1 MARIPT
7 GNFGQGAGTAPLQRS
22 RVSGQGMDDVAQAAG
37 ALGNT
42 ALQVSSRMQYEAK
55 EEAEGL
61 ARAKA
66 ANAQLDYELQVA
78 NVQRTLED
86 DVAGGAV
93 PYADAP
99 TRYQD
104 AIGKIEVPVIPDLP
118 EPLQMAYTRGID
130 RTKATGQQSIDR
142 VVRTARRAD
151 FKGQFEQSLDKL
163 GKIAGMPGAD
173 IAAVIARAEAV
184 TPLAKQAGLDDAVVG
199 KSIQN
204 FKDKVWTSQA
214 TQRSIFGREDPE
226 QLKQLETD
234 LSTDDGFY
242 ADKLDP
248 EKRNALLSQV
258 MTRQQTLVDRAE
270 RARDR
275 VDAKAQRVMGQI
287 DRQIASA
294 VPATADMWAS
304 WSDAVKD
311 ASPEIRA
318 EFDQRVD
325 EEREVQKVLR
335 MPADKQQNYLQAAEA
350 DLMAKGGSVTRKE
363 NLTRT
368 RSAIEAATKQLNES
382 PLLFNASR
390 EGGEVEPLKL
400 EAMTSPAD
408 AWEVGAQLQSRAAT
422 IDAMRKRYGSG
433 VQMNVLLPQEVKVLG
448 DTLKQST
455 PTQQTTMLGQL
466 RTATMDDGVFN
477 SVMKQLAPDEPVMA
491 YAGMLATRERAAVTL
506 QKGGWF
512 KDAVDVS
519 ARDVSATML
528 EGNRLLQGKGDSKF
542 PLPPDKDFR
551 EEFRRQTGDLFA
563 GRPGAADVAMQAVRA
578 YYTGKAAADGDTS
591 GEVDDNRLKQAV
603 KAAMGEIVDI
613 NGRGEVLAPWGM
625 SSDDFEDEAETAFTT
640 SAQAAGLPDSV
651 VTSFRQYGLR
661 QKSERTFYVVRGR
674 EFLSGK
680 DGKPLTITIT
690 GSGR

>member
-7 GNFGQGAGTAPLQRS
+7 GDFGQGRGTAPLQRT
-22 RVSGQGMDDVAQAAG
+22 RVSGQGMDDVAQAVG
-37 ALGNT
+37 ALGGT
-42 ALQVSSRMQYEAK
+42 ALQVSSRMQYEAQQ
-55 EEAEGL
+55 EAEGL

-66 ANAQLDYELQVA
+66 ANAQLDYELAVGNA
-78 NVQRTLED
+78 QRTLED

-93 PYADAP
+93 PYAEAP

-104 AIGKIEVPVIPDLP
+104 AISKIDVPAIPDLP
-118 EPLQMAYTRGID
+118 EPLQMAYTRGIE
-130 RTKATGQQSIDR
+130 RTKAGGQQSIER

-151 FKGQFEQSLDKL
+151 FKGQFDQTLDKL

-173 IAAVIARAEAV
+173 IDAVIARAEAV
-184 TPLAKQAGLDDAVVG
+184 TPLAKQAGLNDAVVG
-199 KSIQN
+199 KSLQD
-204 FKDKVWTSQA
+204 FKDRVWTSQA
-214 TQRSIFGREDPE
+214 TQRAIFGREDPT

-248 EKRNALLSQV
+248 EKRNALLSTV
-258 MTRQQTLVDRAE
+258 MTRQQTLIDRAE

-275 VDAKAQRVMGQI
+275 VDAKAERVMGQI

-294 VPATADMWAS
+294 VPATPDMWAN

-318 EFDQRVD
+318 EFDKRVA
-325 EEREVQKVLR
+325 EEQEVQKVLR
-335 MPADKQQNYLQAAEA
+335 MPADQQQTYLQTAEA
-350 DLMAKGGSVTRKE
+350 ELMAKGGTVTRKE

-368 RSAIEAATKQLNES
+368 RSAIEAATKQLTEA

-390 EGGEVEPLKL
+390 EGGEVEPLNL
-400 EAMTSPAD
+400 QAMTSPGD

-422 IDAMRKRYGSG
+422 IDAMRKRYGSS
-433 VQMNVLLPQEVKVLG
+433 VQMAVLLPQEVKALG
-448 DTLKQST
+448 DNLKQAT
-455 PTQQTTMLGQL
+455 PTQQTTMLSQL

-477 SVMKQLAPDEPVMA
+477 AVMKQLAPEEPVMA

-506 QKGGWF
+506 QKHWF
-512 KDAVDVS
+512 KDNATVG
-519 ARDVSATML
+519 ARDVAATML
-528 EGNRLLQGKGDSKF
+528 EGNRLLQGKGDNKF
-542 PLPPDKDFR
+542 PLPPEREFR
-551 EEFRRQTGDLFA
+551 EMFTSQTGALFA

-578 YYTGKAAADGDTS
+578 YYTGKSAAEGDMS
-591 GEVDDNRLKQAV
+591 GEVSNKRLEQAIT
-603 KAAMGEIVDI
+603 ASLGEVVDV
-613 NGRGEVLAPWGM
+613 NNRGEVLAPWGM
-625 SSDDFEDEAETAFTT
+625 ASEDFQDQAEAAFVTA
-640 SAQAAGLPDSV
+640 AQSAGLPETVAS
-651 VTSFRQYGLR
+651 SFSQYGLR

-680 DGKPLTITIT
+680 DGQPVTITIT

>member
-7 GNFGQGAGTAPLQRS
+7 GNFGQGAGAAPLQRT

-37 ALGNT
+37 TLGNT
-42 ALQVSSRMQYEAK
+42 ALQVSSRMQYEAR

-130 RTKATGQQSIDR
+130 RTKAAGQQSIDR

-199 KSIQN
+199 RSIQN

-294 VPATADMWAS
+294 VPATADMWAA

-390 EGGEVEPLKL
+390 EGGEVEPLNL

-448 DTLKQST
+448 ETIKQST

-506 QKGGWF
+506 QKNIFAANVTVG
-512 KDAVDVS
+512 
-519 ARDVSATML
+519 ARDVAATML
-528 EGNRLLQGKGDSKF
+528 EGNRLLQGKGDNKF
-542 PLPPDKDFR
+542 PLPPEREFR
-551 EEFRRQTGDLFA
+551 EQFTSQTGALFA

-578 YYTGKAAADGDTS
+578 YYTGQSASEGDHS
-591 GEVDDNRLKQAV
+591 GEVDLKRMRQAIS
-603 KAAMGEIVDI
+603 ASLGEVVDI

-625 SSDDFEDEAETAFTT
+625 ASDDFEDEAETAFTT

>member
-7 GNFGQGAGTAPLQRS
+7 GDFGQGRGTAPLQRT
-22 RVSGQGMDDVAQAAG
+22 RVSGQGMDDVAQAIG
-37 ALGNT
+37 ALGGT
-42 ALQVSSRMQYEAK
+42 ALQVSSRMQQEAQQ
-55 EEAEGL
+55 EAEGL

-66 ANAQLDYELQVA
+66 ANAQLDYELAVGNA
-78 NVQRTLED
+78 QRTLED

-93 PYADAP
+93 PYAEAP

-104 AIGKIEVPVIPDLP
+104 AISKIDVPAIPDLP
-118 EPLQMAYTRGID
+118 EPLQMAYTRGIE
-130 RTKATGQQSIDR
+130 RTKAGGQQSIER

-151 FKGQFEQSLDKL
+151 FKGQFDQTLDKL

-184 TPLAKQAGLDDAVVG
+184 TPLAKQAGLNDAVVG
-199 KSIQN
+199 KSLQD
-204 FKDKVWTSQA
+204 FKDRVWTSQA
-214 TQRSIFGREDPE
+214 TQRAIFGREDPT

-248 EKRNALLSQV
+248 EKRNALLSTV
-258 MTRQQTLVDRAE
+258 MTRQQTLIDRAE

-275 VDAKAQRVMGQI
+275 VDAKAERVMGQI

-294 VPATADMWAS
+294 VPATPDMWAN

-318 EFDQRVD
+318 EFDKRVA
-325 EEREVQKVLR
+325 EEQEVQKVLR
-335 MPADKQQNYLQAAEA
+335 MPADQQQTYLQTAEA
-350 DLMAKGGSVTRKE
+350 ELMAKGGTVTRKE

-368 RSAIEAATKQLNES
+368 RSAIEAATKQLTEA

-390 EGGEVEPLKL
+390 EGGEVEPLNL
-400 EAMTSPAD
+400 QAMTSPGD

-422 IDAMRKRYGSG
+422 IDAMRKRYGSS
-433 VQMNVLLPQEVKVLG
+433 VQMNVLLPQEVKALG
-448 DTLKQST
+448 DNLKQAT
-455 PTQQTTMLGQL
+455 PTQQTTMLSQL

-477 SVMKQLAPDEPVMA
+477 AVMKQLAPDEPVMA

-506 QKGGWF
+506 QTHWF
-512 KDAVDVS
+512 KDNATVG
-519 ARDVSATML
+519 ARDVAATML
-528 EGNRLLQGKGDSKF
+528 EGNRLLQGKGDNKF
-542 PLPPDKDFR
+542 PLPPEREFR
-551 EEFRRQTGDLFA
+551 EMFTSQTGALFA

-578 YYTGKAAADGDTS
+578 YYTGKSAAEGDMS
-591 GEVDDNRLKQAV
+591 GEVSNKRLEQAIT
-603 KAAMGEIVDI
+603 ASLGEVVDV
-613 NGRGEVLAPWGM
+613 NNRGEVLAPWGM
-625 SSDDFEDEAETAFTT
+625 ASEDFQDQAEAAFVTA
-640 SAQAAGLPDSV
+640 AQSAGLPETVASGF
-651 VTSFRQYGLR
+651 SQYGLR

-680 DGKPLTITIT
+680 DGQPVTITIT